1 MLDSRVMEKLRLG
14 FITRVQYMVYQCMVE
29 KKIVMEQEQKK
40 PKLQK
45 VIRLRG
51 RKGVVHR

>member
-1 MLDSRVMEKLRLG
+1 MEKLRLG